1 MHRTATHILQS
12 PNPALLEMR
21 ILANHGADTRFAFL
35 RGRWKNAWEGLKAE
49 LLAQK
54 EKEKL
59 GGNGG
64 GGGLGG
70 LAGYGESD
78 DDEDSGI
85 VDKDVEHKPLERADD
100 EDVKVARR
108 ARAKEW
114 AEKRRELISNK
125 T

>member
-49 LLAQK
+49 ILAQK
-54 EKEKL
+54 KEKL
-59 GGNGG
+59 GSCGD
-64 GGGLGG
+64 GLGG
-70 LAGYGESD
+70 LTGYGESD
-78 DDEDSGI
+78 DDEDSSI
-85 VDKDVEHKPLERADD
+85 VDKDVEHKPLESGDG
-100 EDVKVARR
+100 EGVKAARR
-108 ARAKEW
+108 IRAKEW
-114 AEKRRELISNK
+114 AAKRRGLLSNN